1 MSNGGKS
8 TFLIILTLL
17 IGASGL
23 GLGVYSSFIQQ
34 PLQGPPGQD
43 GVDGVDGTD
52 GIDGK
57 DAPGSILVGIIDP
70 DQNDLLSGIVEIRA
84 LIAGSDGY
92 SVSVLRNGTE
102 IGTVVPIEWDTTL
115 ISDGWW
121 NITVKAT
128 DTLSGN
134 KTQDQV
140 IVYVS
145 NAVEDIPVYYCA
157 SQAEINNALAN
168 IGSSSGR
175 IIITQD
181 IILTSSIIL
190 NGNGKY
196 VLQGIAPTTTID
208 CGGDRSAIRIEI
220 TQSCTVRDLTID
232 ATDVTSSIT
241 NIIFVSDT
249 YTHIEDVNIIGD
261 ADRRGRG
268 IYVDC
273 SNVWITGCYISE
285 VLYGIYGYTSSDYL
299 HVSDNT
305 VQYCDD
311 GSVGHGIY
319 LGGDHSLCDNNYVT
333 RCQTGIYAYGWYCA
347 VSNNVLFN
355 NLNRGVTVITSY
367 STFSGNS
374 ITGYDPISADLTFG
388 ISIDGSSDYN
398 VITGNVIFDYTNS
411 GAGSGTGIR
420 ILSTSCEENTVVGNT
435 IHACD
440 TPISDSGLNSY
451 IANNNI

>member
-1 MSNGGKS
+1 MSNNGRS

-34 PLQGPPGQD
+34 PLQGLPGQD
-43 GVDGVDGTD
+43 GVNGVDGVDGKD
-52 GIDGK
+52 GA
-57 DAPGSILVGIIDP
+57 DAPGSIVVGILDP
-70 DQNDLLSGIVEIRA
+70 DQNDLLSGIVEIKA

-92 SVSVLRNGTE
+92 SISVLRNGTE
-102 IGTVVPIEWDTTL
+102 IGTDIPVEWDTTL

-157 SQAEINNALAN
+157 SESDINNALLD
-168 IGSSSGR
+168 IGTGSGR

-181 IILTSSIIL
+181 ITLTSSITL
-190 NGNGKY
+190 NGNGNY
-196 VLQGIAPTTTID
+196 ILEGIAPSVTLD
-208 CGGDRSAIRIEI
+208 CGGDRSALRIEI
-220 TQSCTVRDLTID
+220 TQMCTIRDLTID
-232 ATDVTSSIT
+232 ATDVTNTIT

-249 YTHIEDVNIIGD
+249 YTHVENVNIIGD
-261 ADRRGRG
+261 GDRKGRG

-273 SNVWITGCYISE
+273 LHVWITGCYISE
-285 VLYGIYGYTSSDYL
+285 VLYGIYGSSMSAFL
-299 HVSDNT
+299 HISDNT
-305 VQYCDD
+305 VRLCDD

-319 LGGDHSLCDNNYVT
+319 LGGDNSVCANNYVT
-333 RCQTGIYAYGWYCA
+333 YCQTGIYAYGWYCA
-347 VSNNVLFN
+347 VSNNVLFD
-355 NLNRGVTVITSY
+355 NLNRGIWLYTAY

-374 ITGYDPISADLTFG
+374 ITGYNPISADDIYG
-388 ISIDGSSDYN
+388 ILVDDNSDYN
-398 VITGNVIFDYTNS
+398 VITGNLIFDYTNS
-411 GAGSGTGIR
+411 GTGSGTGIR
-420 ILSTSCEENTVVGNT
+420 IDSVTCDENTVVGNT
-435 IHACD
+435 VHSCD
-440 TPISDSGLNSY
+440 TAISNLGSNTYL
-451 IANNNI
+451 ANNNI